1 MKTAAPERVDLPVS
15 GMTCAA
21 CARSIERTLSS
32 TAGVARTN
40 VNLATNTATV
50 EYDPTRAA
58 VRDFV
63 AAIEDI
69 GYGVLERPPAED
81 AAERGYRSRFLISAI
96 FAAPVLLLG
105 MSHGVWHVPY
115 SNWIQLALTA
125 PVIFYAG
132 APFYAAAWKA
142 AIHRAAN
149 MNTLISLGTGAAL
162 LYSLWQTVRGGH
174 EVYYEAA
181 ATIIALIL
189 LGRMLEAR
197 ARGCA
202 SEAIRRLTDLQPPL
216 ARVLRD
222 GTELEIA
229 VEDVRLGDVLIVRP
243 GERIAVDGL
252 VLDGQSAM
260 EESML
265 TGESMPVDKGPGAT
279 VFAGTINQAGALRY
293 EATKVGR
300 GTLLQQMIAMV
311 KQAQGSRAPVARLAD
326 VVSAWFTLGVLVV
339 AAVTFTGWIL
349 VAPFA
354 TAMVNAVAVL
364 IIACPCALGLA
375 TPTAI
380 MVATGRSAER
390 GILIKGGES
399 LEMAHRIDTVLLD
412 KTGTVTEG
420 KPQVTGA
427 VDDELLRLAASA
439 ERYSEHPLGKA
450 VVESARER
458 GLRLEEPSE
467 FAATAGHGVCAR
479 IDGHEIAVGRPGITV
494 SIDGVRA
501 GSIEVSDPLKAES
514 PDAIR
519 RLRAMGLE
527 VWMITGDRRET
538 AEDIAR
544 AAGIDTKS
552 VLAEVFP
559 EGKVAEIKKLQSA
572 GRHVAMAGD
581 GINDA
586 PALAQAD
593 LGIAMGT
600 GADVAMEAA
609 GVTLMRGDLHG
620 VADALALS
628 RRTMRII
635 RQNLFWAFAYNV
647 IGIPLAALGL
657 LSPMIASAAMAASS
671 VTVVTNS
678 LRVNVKRGESRGA
691 GRRYATRRPAQPV

>member
-1 MKTAAPERVDLPVS
+1 MKTAAPERVDMPVS

-21 CARSIERTLSS
+21 CARAIERTLAA
-32 TAGVARTN
+32 TTGVARAN

-50 EYDPTRAA
+50 EYDPTRVT

-63 AAIEDI
+63 NAIEDI
-69 GYGVLERPPAED
+69 GYGVPERPPAED
-81 AAERGYRSRFLISAI
+81 AAERGYRRRFVIAAV
-96 FAAPVLLLG
+96 FAAPVLVLG
-105 MSHGVWHVPY
+105 MSHGLWHVPY

-132 APFYAAAWKA
+132 APFYAAAWKS

-149 MNTLISLGTGAAL
+149 MNTLISLGTGAAF
-162 LYSLWQTVRGGH
+162 LYSLWQTLRGGH

-189 LGRMLEAR
+189 LGRTLEAR
-197 ARGCA
+197 ARGRA
-202 SEAIRRLTDLQPPL
+202 SEAIRRLMDLQPPV
-216 ARVLRD
+216 ARVLRE
-222 GTELEIA
+222 GREVELPIE
-229 VEDVRLGDVLIVRP
+229 EVRTGELLVVRP
-243 GERIAVDGL
+243 GERIAVDG
-252 VLDGQSAM
+252 VVVSGQSAI

-293 EATKVGR
+293 QATKVGR
-300 GTLLQQMIAMV
+300 GTVLQQMIAMV

-326 VVSAWFTLGVLVV
+326 VVSAWFTVAVLAI
-339 AAVTFTGWIL
+339 AAVTFTAWIL

-380 MVATGRSAER
+380 MVATGNGAER

-399 LEMAHRIDTVLLD
+399 LEMAQHIDTVVLD
-412 KTGTVTEG
+412 KTGTITQG

-427 VDDELLRLAASA
+427 VDDEVLRLAASA
-439 ERYSEHPLGKA
+439 ELYSEHPLGRA
-450 VVESARER
+450 IVDAARGR
-458 GLRLEEPSE
+458 GLRLEEPTD
-467 FAATAGHGVCAR
+467 FAATAGHGVRAR
-479 IDGHEIAVGRPGITV
+479 IAGRDVVVGRPGITV
-494 SIDGVRA
+494 TVDGVPA
-501 GSIEVSDPLKAES
+501 GSIEISDPLKPEA
-514 PDAIR
+514 PAAIR
-519 RLRAMGLE
+519 RLHDLGLE
-527 VWMITGDRRET
+527 VWMITGDRRAT
-538 AEDIAR
+538 ADTIAR
-544 AAGIDTKS
+544 AAGIDPAR

-572 GRHVAMAGD
+572 GRRVAMAGD

-609 GVTLMRGDLHG
+609 GITLMRGDLHG
-620 VADALALS
+620 VPDALALS
-628 RRTMRII
+628 RRTLRII

-647 IGIPLAALGL
+647 VGIPLAALGL

-678 LRVNVKRGESRGA
+678 LRV
-691 GRRYATRRPAQPV
+691 RR

>member
-1 MKTAAPERVDLPVS
+1 MKTAAPERVDMPVS

-21 CARSIERTLSS
+21 CARAIERTLAA
-32 TAGVARTN
+32 TTGVARAN

-50 EYDPTRAA
+50 EYDPTRVT

-63 AAIEDI
+63 NAIEDI
-69 GYGVLERPPAED
+69 GYGVPERPPAED
-81 AAERGYRSRFLISAI
+81 AAERGYRRRFVIAAV
-96 FAAPVLLLG
+96 FAAPVLVLG
-105 MSHGVWHVPY
+105 MSHGLWHVPY

-132 APFYAAAWKA
+132 APFYAAAWKS

-149 MNTLISLGTGAAL
+149 MNTLISLGTGAAF
-162 LYSLWQTVRGGH
+162 LYSLWQTLRGGH

-189 LGRMLEAR
+189 LGRTLEAR
-197 ARGCA
+197 ARGRA
-202 SEAIRRLTDLQPPL
+202 SEAIRRLMDLQPPV
-216 ARVLRD
+216 ARVLRE
-222 GTELEIA
+222 GREVELPIE
-229 VEDVRLGDVLIVRP
+229 EVRTGELLVVRP
-243 GERIAVDGL
+243 GERIAVDG
-252 VLDGQSAM
+252 VVVSGQSAI

-293 EATKVGR
+293 QATKVGR
-300 GTLLQQMIAMV
+300 GTVLQQMIAMV

-326 VVSAWFTLGVLVV
+326 VVSAWFTVAVLAI
-339 AAVTFTGWIL
+339 AAVTFTAWIL

-380 MVATGRSAER
+380 MVATGNGAEH

-399 LEMAHRIDTVLLD
+399 LEMAQHIDTVVLD
-412 KTGTVTEG
+412 KTGTITQG

-427 VDDELLRLAASA
+427 VDDEVLRLAASA
-439 ERYSEHPLGKA
+439 ELYSEHPLGRA
-450 VVESARER
+450 IVDAARGR
-458 GLRLEEPSE
+458 GLRLEEPTD
-467 FAATAGHGVCAR
+467 FAATAGHGVRAR
-479 IDGHEIAVGRPGITV
+479 IAGRDVVVGRPGITV
-494 SIDGVRA
+494 TVDGVPA
-501 GSIEVSDPLKAES
+501 GSIEISDPLKPEA
-514 PDAIR
+514 PAAIR
-519 RLRAMGLE
+519 RLHDLGLE
-527 VWMITGDRRET
+527 VWMITGDRRAT
-538 AEDIAR
+538 ADTIAR
-544 AAGIDTKS
+544 AAGIDPAR

-572 GRHVAMAGD
+572 GRRVAMAGD

-609 GVTLMRGDLHG
+609 GITLMRGDLHG
-620 VADALALS
+620 VPDALALS
-628 RRTMRII
+628 RRTLRII

-647 IGIPLAALGL
+647 VGIPLAALGL

-678 LRVNVKRGESRGA
+678 LRV
-691 GRRYATRRPAQPV
+691 RR